1 MGIKDFHVGET
12 IFQDQQSQPA
22 GILAYLY
29 LLEQGG
35 VNYASKGCWPSPS
48 TGLSGCYDH
57 SLDGILTPLSPH
69 GTHTTPKHKTQN
81 THTHTQRLHT
91 EPTGAWWAYKAYT
104 DSVQG
109 VRVSGGTSNSTVI
122 QFANINGSSA
132 QILYAYFY
140 TMTDQMPTI
149 NIQATMSHVDKLPFV
164 PPGATNISVS
174 IQSIPDTGNLF
185 FFFGFIFFC
194 I

>member
-1 MGIKDFHVGET
+1 MPVKDVGHLHQLGFLVAMTTASME
-12 IFQDQQSQPA
+12 S
-22 GILAYLY
+22 
-29 LLEQGG
+29 LL
-35 VNYASKGCWPSPS
+35 PSP
-48 TGLSGCYDH
+48 LMV
-57 SLDGILTPLSPH
+57 
-69 GTHTTPKHKTQN
+69 HTQHQNTKHK

-164 PPGATNISVS
+164 PPGAANISVS

-185 FFFGFIFFC
+185 FFFFWVYLFLHLIEIFNS
-194 I
+194 